1 MLHVRLKKR
10 RGAFLVDAAI
20 DLPTPGVAA
29 LFGRSGSGKTT
40 LVNLI
45 AGLLNADEGM
55 IELDGE
61 VLFDTAA
68 HVDVLPEHRRIGYVF
83 QDARLFPHLRVA
95 ANLRYAATRAAARAA
110 KGRAGGAAAPSPAM
124 APPAMAPPAMAPP
137 AMAPPVSFDAVVD
150 LLALAALLGRRPQ
163 QLSGGEKQ
171 RVAIA
176 RALLSQPRLLLLDEP
191 LAAVDTSRR
200 EEVLPYLETLRDELA
215 IPMVYVSH
223 QFDDVLR
230 LATHV
235 VLMEAGTTVAQGPI
249 GPMSLRPELRAIVGA
264 EAVGAVIDGEVLG
277 VDETA
282 GLVRVRVGAGELKVR
297 AGRLRA
303 GAQLRVQILARDVI
317 VATAEPRHLSVRN
330 RLPGTVIAIGREAD
344 DADLISIDVG
354 GAVIQARVTTAATR
368 ELALA
373 PGVVVWALIKSD
385 SLRGRATN
393 PRGSG
398 AASAGAS

>member
-83 QDARLFPHLRVA
+83 QDARLFPPLRGA

-110 KGRAGGAAAPSPAM
+110 KGRAGGAAAPS
-124 APPAMAPPAMAPP
+124 PAMAPP

>member
-110 KGRAGGAAAPSPAM
+110 KGRAGGAAAPS
-124 APPAMAPPAMAPP
+124 P